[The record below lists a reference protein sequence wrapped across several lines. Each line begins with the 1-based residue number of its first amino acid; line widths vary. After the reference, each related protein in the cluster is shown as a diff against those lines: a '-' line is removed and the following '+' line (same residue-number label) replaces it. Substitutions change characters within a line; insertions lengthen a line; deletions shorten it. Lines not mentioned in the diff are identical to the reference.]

1 MENIS
6 HNKAN
11 YLQKLGFNLDVKKS
25 KDVLGKDEVK
35 AADILN
41 QKSDSRINKMS
52 DVFPQS
58 GQNNGDILSWFWGIF
73 FTDIFI

>member
-11 YLQKLGFNLDVKKS
+11 YLKKMGFSLDVKKS
-25 KDVLGKDEVK
+25 KDVLGKDEVR

-41 QKSDSRINKMS
+41 KKGDSRINKMS

-58 GQNNGDILSWFWGIF
+58 NQNNNDILS
-73 FTDIFI
+73 